1 MHSKIFQIT
10 RTRVYQDNYL
20 NEGTLTQGDD
30 SFFDYCAE
38 IDDKER
44 KHHIGVLVNH
54 ILPEGMFELVS
65 EDVIRYIG
73 GADKWQADF
82 CERVGG
88 ARVGQEG
95 GSRYPRQGSGVDWPG
110 LSA

>member
-65 EDVIRYIG
+65 EDVPSCAVLDASG
-73 GADKWQADF
+73 EMTLKML
-82 CERVGG
+82 ER
-88 ARVGQEG
+88 
-95 GSRYPRQGSGVDWPG
+95 
-110 LSA
+110 